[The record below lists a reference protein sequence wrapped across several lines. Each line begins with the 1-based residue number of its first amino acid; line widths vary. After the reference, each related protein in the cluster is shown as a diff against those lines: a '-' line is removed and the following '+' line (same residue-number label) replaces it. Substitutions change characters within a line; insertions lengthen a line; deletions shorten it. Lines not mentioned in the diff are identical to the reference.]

1 MRNVKAISF
10 TKEYTN
16 EFVKL
21 NKENN
26 ASLLVC
32 ELLKEHYRLDGY
44 DFKDIK
50 KDLEYI
56 KLMLQDITTM
66 LEIEK

>member
-10 TKEYTN
+10 TNEYLN
-16 EFVKL
+16 EFNKL

-32 ELLKEHYRLDGY
+32 ELLKEYYRLDGY
-44 DFKDIK
+44 NFKDIK
-50 KDLEYI
+50 KDLEHI

>member
-10 TKEYTN
+10 TNEYLN
-16 EFVKL
+16 EFNKL

-32 ELLKEHYRLDGY
+32 ELLKEYYRLDGY
-44 DFKDIK
+44 NFKDIK

>member
-10 TKEYTN
+10 TNEYLN
-16 EFVKL
+16 EFNKL

>member
-1 MRNVKAISF
+1 MRNIKAISF
-10 TKEYTN
+10 TDEYTN
-16 EFVKL
+16 EFIKL
-21 NKENN
+21 NKESN

-32 ELLKEHYRLDGY
+32 ELLKEHYRLNRY
-44 DFKDIK
+44 NLKDIK
-50 KDLEYI
+50 KDLEHI